1 MSRLRWWELAVT
13 ARKSA
18 RSIASEAEG
27 NERLVPFLIT
37 VVGASLVL
45 GLTLPIVSIQKLILF
60 RDEYSILGA
69 IGDLFAS
76 GEVFL
81 GLVVLAFSV
90 VFPVAKLVVTDFIWR
105 GCPLED
111 QGIKRALKLLAW
123 VSRWSMLDVLVVGL
137 LVFSA
142 KASGMANATSQPGL
156 YFFAAAV
163 GGSAA
168 ASALLKRAAKRLNA
182 IPPEML

>member
-1 MSRLRWWELAVT
+1 
-13 ARKSA
+13 
-18 RSIASEAEG
+18 
-27 NERLVPFLIT
+27 
-37 VVGASLVL
+37 
-45 GLTLPIVSIQKLILF
+45 
-60 RDEYSILGA
+60 
-69 IGDLFAS
+69 
-76 GEVFL
+76 
-81 GLVVLAFSV
+81 
-90 VFPVAKLVVTDFIWR
+90 
-105 GCPLED
+105 
-111 QGIKRALKLLAW
+111 
-123 VSRWSMLDVLVVGL
+123 MLDVLVVGL

>member
-13 ARKSA
+13 ARKA
-18 RSIASEAEG
+18 PRSVASEAQG
-27 NERLVPFLIT
+27 NERLVPLL
-37 VVGASLVL
+37 VAASVFSLFL
-45 GLTLPIVSIQKLILF
+45 GLALPIVSVRKLILF
-60 RDEYSILGA
+60 KDEVSILGA
-69 IGDLFAS
+69 IGELFSS

-81 GLVVLAFSV
+81 AIVVLAFSV
-90 VFPVAKLVVTDFIWR
+90 VFPVGKLAVTDFIWR
-105 GCPLED
+105 GCPVD
-111 QGIKRALKLLAW
+111 DGGIRQALKLLAW

-137 LVFSA
+137 VVFSA
-142 KASGMANATSQPGL
+142 KASGLANATSQPGL

-168 ASALLKRAAKRLNA
+168 AAALLKRAAKRLNA